1 MSKAV
6 RQPPSVSEQKDF
18 RALESFHQS
27 LEAQLKL
34 VGSTTVDLASLAAG
48 ATDTVT
54 VTVQGA
60 RPNVG
65 QTVQVGVSTTLN
77 TDLLL
82 WGIVTANDTV
92 TVYRYNR
99 TGSAIDS
106 GSETYHVRVMP

>member
-6 RQPPSVSEQKDF
+6 RQPPAVSEQKDF

-27 LEAQLKL
+27 IEAQLKM

-77 TDLLL
+77 TGLLL

-106 GSETYHVRVMP
+106 GSEVYSVRVMP